1 MDEDLT
7 LYPGIEKSQIKIT
20 NYSIHFLWC
29 PIKTFHEWRDG
40 KPTAKGEKWTE
51 WIHERDIFVP
61 NCLKN
66 CLSVLSLID
75 QSIHKTSNKNVQMAW
90 KRSSKGA
97 YEFINNTRHL
107 LYKVHLNTYIHR
119 PCLQNTP
126 WTYEPAKIHHRNSST
141 FTNIISATVIV
152 EPLTVTVFLPLSWS
166 VLIISIKEFPKECKL
181 KASKGRFRSCNEG
194 KQEED

>member
-1 MDEDLT
+1 MGFRPGPVWDSKVFTALT
-7 LYPGIEKSQIKIT
+7 RPLRL
-20 NYSIHFLWC
+20 NIH
-29 PIKTFHEWRDG
+29 
-40 KPTAKGEKWTE
+40 PTALYGFGEWGDGDSQRK
-51 WIHERDIFVP
+51 RM
-61 NCLKN
+61 KN
-66 CLSVLSLID
+66 VEIDSTAKSTKVFYALD